1 MTMTN
6 PRSLIFGVLRKI
18 ITVLSPLYSQDYL
31 SFFSFK
37 KLIHWE
43 KPLSNKIVGQ
53 MSKELG
59 RKFLLVKMEKRICL
73 ETTSALFAL

>member
-1 MTMTN
+1 MTN
-6 PRSLIFGVLRKI
+6 PRSLIFFGLRKI

-43 KPLSNKIVGQ
+43 KPLPGQQQDSWSNVKRTWKKILVG
-53 MSKELG
+53 ENGENNLY
-59 RKFLLVKMEKRICL
+59 
-73 ETTSALFAL
+73 SAPFAL